1 MATTI
6 QIKRSSGS
14 AAPATTDLVQGELAY
29 AEDQSGDGA
38 GAKLYIESLDSGS
51 NQVIHAI
58 GGKYYTDA
66 VDGATDANT
75 ASKIVKRDASGNFS
89 AGTITADLTGD
100 VTGNADTATTLAT
113 ARNIAGQSF
122 DGSADITVGIDDL
135 SDVTITSPSS
145 GQSLIYNG
153 TAWVNGTDE
162 DNFANNDTDDLSE
175 GSTNLYFT
183 DARAQAAIS
192 VDSTLSK
199 TGGQISM
206 PASGVTAASY
216 GSTTEIPV
224 ITIDTQ
230 GRITA
235 ASTASIATSFDVAA
249 DSGTADTVAGGET
262 LTFAGTA
269 NEVTTAVSN
278 NQITIGLA
286 TNPTVGGNLT
296 VSGNL
301 TVNGTTTTVNTTNL
315 DVTDPLFK
323 LASGNNSSDSVDVG
337 FYGLYDTSGSQDLY
351 AGLFRDA
358 SDSGKWK
365 LFKDSQSAPTTTV
378 DTAATGYAV
387 ATLVANIEGSLTS
400 GTVSGLSAAIAV
412 GDGGTGATTLTS
424 NGILFGNG
432 TGAIQATAAGADGYY
447 LRSNN
452 GTPEWVELAI
462 DGGSY

>member
-14 AAPATTDLVQGELAY
+14 AAPGTSDLVQGELAY

-51 NQVIHAI
+51 QQVIHAI

-75 ASKIVKRDASGNFS
+75 ASKIVKRDGSGNFS
-89 AGTITADLTGD
+89 AGTITADLNG
-100 VTGNADTATTLAT
+100 TASDATVLET

-122 DGSADITVGIDDL
+122 DGSADITIAIDNL
-135 SDVTITSPSS
+135 SDVSTSGATS
-145 GQSLIYNG
+145 GQVLKYNG
-153 TAWVNGTDE
+153 TSWAPAADA
-162 DNFANNDTDDLSE
+162 DDFSDNDTDDLAE
-175 GSTNLYFT
+175 GSTNLYYT

-199 TGGQISM
+199 SGGQISM
-206 PASGVTAASY
+206 PASGVTATSY
-216 GSTTEIPV
+216 GSTTAIPV
-224 ITIDTQ
+224 ITVDAQ

-235 ASTASIATSFDVAA
+235 ATTAAIATSFDVAA
-249 DSGTADTVAGGET
+249 DSGTTDTVNGGET

-278 NQITIGLA
+278 NQVTVGLA

-378 DTAATGYAV
+378 DTGSTGYAV
-387 ATLVANIEGSLTS
+387 ATLVANIEGNLTS

-412 GDGGTGATTLTS
+412 ADGGTGATTLTS

>member
-14 AAPATTDLVQGELAY
+14 AAPGTSDLVQGELAY

-51 NQVIHAI
+51 QQVIHAI

-75 ASKIVKRDASGNFS
+75 ASKIVKRDGSGNFS
-89 AGTITADLTGD
+89 AGTITADLNG
-100 VTGNADTATTLAT
+100 TASDATVLET

-122 DGSADITVGIDDL
+122 DGSADITIAIDNL
-135 SDVTITSPSS
+135 SDVSTSGATS
-145 GQSLIYNG
+145 GQVLKYNG
-153 TAWVNGTDE
+153 TSWAPAADA
-162 DNFANNDTDDLSE
+162 DDFSDNDTDDLAE
-175 GSTNLYFT
+175 GSTNLYYT

-199 TGGQISM
+199 SGGQISM
-206 PASGVTAASY
+206 PASGVTATSY
-216 GSTTEIPV
+216 GSTTAIPV
-224 ITIDTQ
+224 ITVDAQ
-230 GRITA
+230 GRITSATTA
-235 ASTASIATSFDVAA
+235 AIATAFDVAA
-249 DSGTADTVAGGET
+249 DSGTTDTVNGGET

-278 NQITIGLA
+278 NQITVGLA

-378 DTAATGYAV
+378 DTGSTGYAV
-387 ATLVANIEGSLTS
+387 ATLVANIEGNLTS

-412 GDGGTGATTLTS
+412 ADGGTGATTLTS

>member
-14 AAPATTDLVQGELAY
+14 AAPGTSDLVQGELAY

-51 NQVIHAI
+51 QQVIHAI

-75 ASKIVKRDASGNFS
+75 ASKIVKRDGSGNFS
-89 AGTITADLTGD
+89 AGTITADLNG
-100 VTGNADTATTLAT
+100 TASDATVLET

-122 DGSADITVGIDDL
+122 DGSADITIAIDNL
-135 SDVTITSPSS
+135 SDVSTSGATS
-145 GQSLIYNG
+145 GQVLKYNG
-153 TAWVNGTDE
+153 TSWAPAADA
-162 DNFANNDTDDLSE
+162 DDFSDNDTDDLAE
-175 GSTNLYFT
+175 GSTNLYYT

-199 TGGQISM
+199 SGGQISM
-206 PASGVTAASY
+206 PASGVTASSY
-216 GSTTEIPV
+216 GSTTAVPV
-224 ITIDTQ
+224 ITVDAQ

-235 ASTASIATSFDVAA
+235 ATTAAIATSFDVAA
-249 DSGTADTVAGGET
+249 DSGTTDTVNGGET

-278 NQITIGLA
+278 NQVTVGLA

-378 DTAATGYAV
+378 DTGSTGYAV
-387 ATLVANIEGSLTS
+387 ATLVANIEGNLTS

-412 GDGGTGATTLTS
+412 ADGGTGATTLTS

>member
-14 AAPATTDLVQGELAY
+14 AAPATSDLVQGELAY

-51 NQVIHAI
+51 QQVIHAI

-89 AGTITADLTGD
+89 AGTITADLNG
-100 VTGNADTATTLAT
+100 TASDATVLET

-122 DGSADITVGIDDL
+122 DGSADITIAIDNL
-135 SDVTITSPSS
+135 SDVSTSGATS
-145 GQSLIYNG
+145 GQVLKYNG
-153 TAWVNGTDE
+153 TSWAPAADA
-162 DNFANNDTDDLSE
+162 DDFSDNDTDDLAE
-175 GSTNLYFT
+175 GASNLYFT

-224 ITIDTQ
+224 ITVDTQ

-249 DSGTADTVAGGET
+249 DSGTTDTVAGGET

-278 NQITIGLA
+278 NQITVGLA

-378 DTAATGYAV
+378 DTGSTGYAV
-387 ATLVANIEGSLTS
+387 ATLVANIEGDLTS

-412 GDGGTGATTLTS
+412 ADGGTGATTLTS

-462 DGGSY
+462 DGGTY

>member
-14 AAPATTDLVQGELAY
+14 AAPGTSDLVQGELAY

-51 NQVIHAI
+51 QQVIHAI

-75 ASKIVKRDASGNFS
+75 ASKIVKRDGSGNFS
-89 AGTITADLTGD
+89 AGTITADLNG
-100 VTGNADTATTLAT
+100 TASDATVLET

-122 DGSADITVGIDDL
+122 DGSADITIAIDNL
-135 SDVTITSPSS
+135 SDVSTSGATS
-145 GQSLIYNG
+145 GQVLKYNG
-153 TAWVNGTDE
+153 TSWAPAADA
-162 DNFANNDTDDLSE
+162 DDFSDNDTDDLAE
-175 GSTNLYFT
+175 GSTNLYYT

-199 TGGQISM
+199 SGGQISM
-206 PASGVTAASY
+206 PASGVTASSY
-216 GSTTEIPV
+216 GSTTAVPV
-224 ITIDTQ
+224 ITVDAQ

-235 ASTASIATSFDVAA
+235 ATTAAIATSFDVAA
-249 DSGTADTVAGGET
+249 DRGTTDTVNGGET

-278 NQITIGLA
+278 NQVTVGLA

-378 DTAATGYAV
+378 DTGSTGYAV
-387 ATLVANIEGSLTS
+387 ATLVANIEGNLTS

-412 GDGGTGATTLTS
+412 ADGGTGATTLTS

>member
-14 AAPATTDLVQGELAY
+14 AAPGTSDLVQGELAY

-51 NQVIHAI
+51 QQVIHAI

-75 ASKIVKRDASGNFS
+75 ASKIVKRDGSGNFS
-89 AGTITADLTGD
+89 AGTITADLNG
-100 VTGNADTATTLAT
+100 TASDATVLET

-122 DGSADITVGIDDL
+122 DGSADITIAIDNL
-135 SDVTITSPSS
+135 SDVSTSGATS
-145 GQSLIYNG
+145 GQVLKYNG
-153 TAWVNGTDE
+153 TSWAPAADA
-162 DNFANNDTDDLSE
+162 DDFSDNDTDDLAE
-175 GSTNLYFT
+175 GSTNLYYT

-199 TGGQISM
+199 SGGQISM
-206 PASGVTAASY
+206 PASGVTATSY
-216 GSTTEIPV
+216 GSTTAIPV
-224 ITIDTQ
+224 ITVDAQ
-230 GRITA
+230 GRITSATTA
-235 ASTASIATSFDVAA
+235 AIATAFDVAA
-249 DSGTADTVAGGET
+249 DSGTTDTVNGGET

-278 NQITIGLA
+278 NQVTVGLA

-378 DTAATGYAV
+378 DTGSTGYAV
-387 ATLVANIEGSLTS
+387 ATLVANIEGNLTS

-412 GDGGTGATTLTS
+412 ADGGTGATTLTS

>member
-14 AAPATTDLVQGELAY
+14 AAPGTSDLVQGELAY

-51 NQVIHAI
+51 QQVIHAI

-75 ASKIVKRDASGNFS
+75 ASKIVKRDGSGNFS
-89 AGTITADLTGD
+89 AGTITADLNG
-100 VTGNADTATTLAT
+100 TASDATVLET

-122 DGSADITVGIDDL
+122 DGSADITIAIDNL
-135 SDVTITSPSS
+135 SDVSTSGATS
-145 GQSLIYNG
+145 GQVLKYNG
-153 TAWVNGTDE
+153 TSWAPAADA
-162 DNFANNDTDDLSE
+162 DDFSDNDTDDLAE
-175 GSTNLYFT
+175 GSTNLYYT

-199 TGGQISM
+199 SGGQISM
-206 PASGVTAASY
+206 PASGVTASSY
-216 GSTTEIPV
+216 GSTTAVPV
-224 ITIDTQ
+224 ITVDAQ

-235 ASTASIATSFDVAA
+235 ATTAAIATSFDVAA
-249 DSGTADTVAGGET
+249 DSGTTDTVNGGET

-278 NQITIGLA
+278 NQITVGLA

-378 DTAATGYAV
+378 DTGSTGYAV
-387 ATLVANIEGSLTS
+387 ATLVANIEGNLTS

-412 GDGGTGATTLTS
+412 ADGGTGATTLTS

>member
-14 AAPATTDLVQGELAY
+14 AAPGTSDLVQGELAY

-51 NQVIHAI
+51 QQVIHAI

-75 ASKIVKRDASGNFS
+75 ASKIVKRDGSGNFS
-89 AGTITADLTGD
+89 AGTITADLNG
-100 VTGNADTATTLAT
+100 TASDATVLET

-122 DGSADITVGIDDL
+122 DGSADITIAIDNL
-135 SDVTITSPSS
+135 SDVSTSGATS
-145 GQSLIYNG
+145 GQVLKYNG
-153 TAWVNGTDE
+153 TSWAPAADA
-162 DNFANNDTDDLSE
+162 DDFSDNDTDDLAE
-175 GSTNLYFT
+175 GSTNLYYT

-199 TGGQISM
+199 SGGQISM
-206 PASGVTAASY
+206 PASGVTATSY
-216 GSTTEIPV
+216 GSTTAVPV
-224 ITIDTQ
+224 ITVDAQ

-235 ASTASIATSFDVAA
+235 ATTAAIATSFDVAA
-249 DSGTADTVAGGET
+249 DSGTTDTVNGGET

-278 NQITIGLA
+278 NQVTVGLA

-378 DTAATGYAV
+378 DTGSTGYAV
-387 ATLVANIEGSLTS
+387 ATLVANIEGNLTS

-412 GDGGTGATTLTS
+412 ADGGTGATTLTS